1 MSEMNTF
8 SNQGIDHVVKMV
20 AVGDGAVGKTCLLNV
35 FVNNGEFPDTYEP
48 TIFENHEFQI
58 NHPKNKKCRK
68 SGCHPTTCA
77 TVDIPE
83 IVGQVFLRVS
93 FYISLYIYIYIYT

>member
-1 MSEMNTF
+1 MKTF
-8 SNQGIDHVVKMV
+8 SNHAIDHVVKLV

-58 NHPKNKKCRK
+58 NHQKNRKCRK
-68 SGCHPTTCA
+68 PKCYPGTCA
-77 TVDIPE
+77 TVDVPE
-83 IVGQVFLRVS
+83 IIGQVFLH
-93 FYISLYIYIYIYT
+93 LKL